1 MLNPLVFRVVAFCS
15 RNAWRVIVLAVA
27 LAALS
32 SVYTVRHF
40 AIKTDVKDLFPPDL
54 PWTQRA
60 FDYMKAFPQPEVLV
74 VVDGPTPELVEQA
87 STKLAEALAAR
98 RDLIQG
104 VHQAQGGRFFEQNG
118 LLYLPTLEVAQLTDG
133 LVKAGPLLQALAAD
147 PSLRGALGAL
157 SFGLAGVQY
166 GQIQLDDLARPMTMA
181 ADTVQEALEGRPAS
195 FSWRVLVSGKAADP
209 QELRRFIE
217 VEPVLDYSALEPGRA
232 ATNAIMQT
240 AQELHLAAD
249 YQARVRITGLAPMND
264 DQFATI
270 KENATL
276 NVAVSLAAVF
286 VILWLAL
293 HYVRIILA
301 VVINL
306 AAGLAIAA
314 AFGLFLVGA
323 LNIISVAFFVL
334 FIGLGVDFGLQFS
347 VRYRAERHDYG
358 DLRAGLRSAA
368 RKAGAP
374 LALAA
379 AATAVG
385 FSSFLPTSYRGLS
398 ELGQIAGSGMIIA
411 FLTSITLLPAL
422 LMVLKPPSEPLP
434 MGFASLAPV
443 DSFLQRHRVSVI
455 AGTLLLVGLASPL
468 LLFLPF
474 DFNPLH
480 TQNPNAPS
488 VATFLELRKDPRA
501 GANAIEIVAPDTRA
515 AAGIAQGV
523 SSLPQVWR
531 TQTLDSFVPS
541 GQDEKLKLIRTAAKA
556 IAPLLRP
563 AKTAAPPTDAQNID
577 ALTSTA
583 NTLSAFAGQAQG
595 AGADSAGRLSTL
607 LLQLA
612 KADPSVRQQV
622 ETAVVGP
629 LRLSLRQLQEE
640 LGPQPITT
648 DKLPSDLKRP
658 WVAPD
663 GRARIQVLP
672 KGDPDDTTALRDFV
686 KAVLAVQPNAS
697 GPAVLMYEAGNTVV
711 RAFIEA
717 GIFSLAAIA
726 VLLWITLRRITDVL
740 LTLVPLLVA
749 GIVTLELCVVL
760 DLPLNFANIIALP
773 LLLGVGV
780 AFKIYYIMAWR
791 SGKTALVQS
800 TLTRAVIFS
809 ALATATAFG
818 SLWLSSDP
826 ATSSMGKLMALA
838 LVSTMAA
845 AVLFQPALM
854 GRPRERARLT
864 SPFAIPAGPV
874 WRHEP
879 APAVSPSNRT
889 RIASGA
895 SEREEP
901 ALAETHQTDR
911 ASEDDSGA

>member
-1 MLNPLVFRVVAFCS
+1 MLRSSIFRTVDFCS
-15 RNAWRVIVLAVA
+15 RNAWRVVVLAVV
-27 LAALS
+27 LAAIS
-32 SVYTVRHF
+32 CVYTVRHF

-54 PWTQRA
+54 QWTQRA

-74 VVDGPTPELVEQA
+74 VVEGPTPELVEQA
-87 STKLAEALAAR
+87 STTLAGALAER
-98 RDLIQG
+98 PDLIRSVRQP
-104 VHQAQGGRFFEQNG
+104 QGGRFFEQNG
-118 LLYLPTLEVAQLTDG
+118 LLYLPTSEVARLTDG
-133 LVKAGPLLQALAAD
+133 LAKAGPLLQTLAAD

-157 SFGLAGVQY
+157 SLGLAGVQY
-166 GQIQLDDLARPMTMA
+166 GQIQLDDLTRPMTMA

-195 FSWRVLVSGKAADP
+195 FSWRVLASRKAAEP

-217 VEPVLDYSALEPGRA
+217 VEPMLDYSALEPGRA
-232 ATNAIMQT
+232 VTNAIVQT
-240 AQELHLAAD
+240 AQELHLATD
-249 YQARVRITGLAPMND
+249 HQAQVRITGLAPMND

-270 KENATL
+270 RQSAPLNA
-276 NVAVSLAAVF
+276 AVSAIAVF
-286 VILWLAL
+286 AILWLAL
-293 HYVRIILA
+293 RYASIVLA
-301 VVINL
+301 VAINL
-306 AAGLAIAA
+306 AVGLAIAA

-358 DLRAGLRSAA
+358 DLRASLRSAA

-422 LMVLKPPSEPLP
+422 LTVLKPPSEPRP
-434 MGFASLAPV
+434 MGFALLASV
-443 DSFLQRHRVSVI
+443 DTFLQRQRVPII
-455 AGTLLLVGLASPL
+455 AATLFLVVFGSPL

-480 TQNPNAPS
+480 VQNPHAPS
-488 VATFLELRKDPRA
+488 VAAFLDLRKDPQA
-501 GANAIEIVAPDTRA
+501 GANAIEIMASDTRTA
-515 AAGIAQGV
+515 ADTAKRLL
-523 SSLPQVWR
+523 SLPQVWR
-531 TQTLDSFVPS
+531 SQTLDSFVPND
-541 GQDEKLKLIRTAAKA
+541 QDQKLKLITTAAKTVE
-556 IAPLLRP
+556 PFLKP
-563 AKTAAPPTDAQNID
+563 AKMMAAPTDTQNIE
-577 ALTSTA
+577 ALSSTA
-583 NTLSAFAGQAQG
+583 SILTALAEHAQG
-595 AGADSAGRLSTL
+595 TGADAARRLSTL

-622 ETAVVGP
+622 DNAVVAP
-629 LRLSLRQLQEE
+629 LRLSLRLLQEE
-640 LGPQPITT
+640 LRPQPVTT
-648 DKLPSDLKRP
+648 DNLPSDLKRA

-663 GRARIQVLP
+663 GRARVQVLP
-672 KGDPDDTTALRDFV
+672 KGDPDDTAALRDFV
-686 KAVLAVQPNAS
+686 TAVLAVRPDAT

-711 RAFIEA
+711 RAFIAA
-717 GIFSLAAIA
+717 GFFALSAIA

-749 GIVTLELCVVL
+749 GVLTLELCVIL

-800 TLTRAVIFS
+800 TLTRAVVFS

-818 SLWLSSDP
+818 SLWLSRDP
-826 ATSSMGKLMALA
+826 GTSSMGQLMALA

-854 GRPRERARLT
+854 GRPRERVRRT
-864 SPFAIPAGPV
+864 SPFAVPAGVV

-879 APAVSPSNRT
+879 APTSDRGH
-889 RIASGA
+889 IASEG
-895 SEREEP
+895 SERKEP
-901 ALAETHQTDR
+901 ALAETPQTDR
-911 ASEDDSGA
+911 ANRK